1 MNAQSHLEK
10 IKSKLAG
17 ATTIAQITVVQ
28 EYALQDR
35 GFFRARLVLTNGDF
49 VEVSEFFT
57 IVGGQARLVEYRHQ
71 WMDSSQQI
79 LRKRWDNARHYPDLP
94 NHPHHIHIGG
104 ETHVEPGRPLGIV
117 DVVDVITEE
126 VSTQP

>member
-79 LRKRWDNARHYPDLP
+79 LRSSLVRECNV
-94 NHPHHIHIGG
+94 G
-104 ETHVEPGRPLGIV
+104 TPLGSQGL
-117 DVVDVITEE
+117 VVW
-126 VSTQP
+126 VS

>member
-1 MNAQSHLEK
+1 M
-10 IKSKLAG
+10 AG
-17 ATTIAQITVVQ
+17 TTTITQVTVVQ

-57 IVGGQARLVEYRHQ
+57 VVAGQARLVEYRHQ

-79 LRKRWDNARHYPDLP
+79 LRKRWDNATHHPDLP
-94 NHPHHIHIGG
+94 NHPHHIHIGE
-104 ETHVEPGRPLGIV
+104 ETRVEPGRPLSIV
-117 DVVDVITEE
+117 DVVDVIIKE
-126 VSTQP
+126 VSTQL

>member
-10 IKSKLAG
+10 IKSKLAST
-17 ATTIAQITVVQ
+17 ATITQVTVVQ

-57 IVGGQARLVEYRHQ
+57 VVGGQARPVE
-71 WMDSSQQI
+71 
-79 LRKRWDNARHYPDLP
+79 
-94 NHPHHIHIGG
+94 
-104 ETHVEPGRPLGIV
+104 
-117 DVVDVITEE
+117 
-126 VSTQP
+126 